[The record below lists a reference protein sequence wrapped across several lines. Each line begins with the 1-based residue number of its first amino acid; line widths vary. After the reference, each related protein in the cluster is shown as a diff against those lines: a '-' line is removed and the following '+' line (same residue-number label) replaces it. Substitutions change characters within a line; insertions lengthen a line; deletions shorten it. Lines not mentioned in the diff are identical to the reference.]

1 MDSIVYDSGL
11 NRPFIVGEYIHF
23 WRLEWWKWFIVEPQ
37 NRKHL
42 LGKLYWNCE

>member
-1 MDSIVYDSGL
+1 MDEIINML
-11 NRPFIVGEYIHF
+11 TNPNIITGEYFSI

-42 LGKLYWNCE
+42 IGKLYWRCK